1 MSEEEIKILDYII
14 KKIEE
19 CMNNNNVDT
28 NFYLPIGSYGDFGFV
43 SYNMLLNIRNLQ
55 QENSQ
60 LKEDIKGFKQER
72 QILYNTIH
80 DLQKANKQLNRKIEK
95 TIEYIENVLQSFL
108 YRIEYKE
115 LIEILKGDKE

>member
-60 LKEDIKGFKQER
+60 LK
-72 QILYNTIH
+72 
-80 DLQKANKQLNRKIEK
+80 QKL
-95 TIEYIENVLQSFL
+95 
-108 YRIEYKE
+108 
-115 LIEILKGDKE
+115 EILKGDKE